1 MNGVED
7 KILAAKKK
15 ILELERQNG
24 RPKGSVT
31 LLGVSKRQST
41 EKIREAAAAGLI
53 DFGEN
58 YLQEA
63 MEKQRQLA
71 DLTNLTWH
79 FIGPIQSNK
88 TRGISENF
96 DWVHSVDRSKIAKRL
111 SEQRPTHLKR
121 LNICVQVNLS
131 GEATKSG
138 ITAESAAELCELTES
153 LPNVDLRGLMA
164 IPAPTDNSSTQIEN
178 FMALSRLFDALRAK
192 HSSMDTLSMGMSDD
206 YGPAI
211 MQGSTMIRLG
221 TALFGPRRS

>member
-7 KILAAKKK
+7 KILAVKKK

-63 MEKQRQLA
+63 LDKIAELGDLA
-71 DLTNLTWH
+71 LEWH

-88 TRGISENF
+88 TRP
-96 DWVHSVDRSKIAKRL
+96 IA
-111 SEQRPTHLKR
+111 
-121 LNICVQVNLS
+121 
-131 GEATKSG
+131 
-138 ITAESAAELCELTES
+138 AA
-153 LPNVDLRGLMA
+153 PW
-164 IPAPTDNSSTQIEN
+164 
-178 FMALSRLFDALRAK
+178 
-192 HSSMDTLSMGMSDD
+192 
-206 YGPAI
+206 
-211 MQGSTMIRLG
+211 
-221 TALFGPRRS
+221 